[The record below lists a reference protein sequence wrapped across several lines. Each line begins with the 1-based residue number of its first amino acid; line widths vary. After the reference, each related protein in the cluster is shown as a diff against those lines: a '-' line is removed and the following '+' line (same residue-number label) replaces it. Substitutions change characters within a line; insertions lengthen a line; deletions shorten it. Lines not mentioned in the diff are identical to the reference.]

1 MSKKDYYVEV
11 SLTGRLKIA
20 ISAENEE
27 DAKDKIFESL
37 ETMNIDVNEKD
48 KEDIFIDEIEWK
60 LIDKMAGGNINEAYI
75 DDFYIEESKYK

>member
-27 DAKDKIFESL
+27 DAKNKIFESL
-37 ETMNIDVNEKD
+37 ETMNINVNEKD
-48 KEDIFIDEIEWK
+48 KDDIFIDEIEWE
-60 LIDKMAGGNINEAYI
+60 LIDNINEAYI

>member
-37 ETMNIDVNEKD
+37 
-48 KEDIFIDEIEWK
+48 
-60 LIDKMAGGNINEAYI
+60 
-75 DDFYIEESKYK
+75 

>member
-27 DAKDKIFESL
+27 DAKNKIFESL
-37 ETMNIDVNEKD
+37 ETMNINVNEKD
-48 KEDIFIDEIEWK
+48 KDDIFIDEIEWE
-60 LIDKMAGGNINEAYI
+60 LIDNINEAYI
-75 DDFYIEESKYK
+75 NDFYIEESK

>member
-1 MSKKDYYVEV
+1 MSKKDYCVEV

-48 KEDIFIDEIEWK
+48 KDDIFIDEIEWE
-60 LIDKMAGGNINEAYI
+60 LIDKMSGGNINEAYI
-75 DDFYIEESKYK
+75 DDFYIEEESK

>member
-11 SLTGRLKIA
+11 SLTGRLKTA

-48 KEDIFIDEIEWK
+48 KDDIFIDEIEWE

-75 DDFYIEESKYK
+75 DDFYIEESK

>member
-48 KEDIFIDEIEWK
+48 KDDIFIDEIEWE

-75 DDFYIEESKYK
+75 DDFYIEEESK

>member
-1 MSKKDYYVEV
+1 MSKKDYCVEV

-48 KEDIFIDEIEWK
+48 KDDIFIDEIEWE
-60 LIDKMAGGNINEAYI
+60 LIDKVAGGNISEAYI
-75 DDFYIEESKYK
+75 DDFYIEESK

>member
-48 KEDIFIDEIEWK
+48 KEDIFIDEIEWE
-60 LIDKMAGGNINEAYI
+60 LIDNINEAYI

>member
-11 SLTGRLKIA
+11 SLTWRLKIA

-48 KEDIFIDEIEWK
+48 KEDIFIDEIEWE

-75 DDFYIEESKYK
+75 DDFYIEESK